1 MHQVSSSRRIAL
13 TIFREAIRPALQL
26 RRKWNDSG
34 ISRIPRQKS
43 GFRTNQKYLTYKAH
57 EGARIICPQ
66 HWHFPLSGYDLA
78 QHKIIYLWDV
88 QRRELAN
95 QVGKDR
101 KKQLAKEAMAA
112 FCASRGLSLNH
123 TDRLLIKVQLWL
135 CHPVIEPSTL
145 PWIQNCIMLASLGN
159 LWRVA
164 KPIN

>member
-26 RRKWNDSG
+26 RRKWNDSEL
-34 ISRIPRQKS
+34 SRILRQKS
-43 GFRTNQKYLTYKAH
+43 CFRSISCIMRTRKQGSSAH
-57 EGARIICPQ
+57 SR
-66 HWHFPLSGYDLA
+66 HFPLSGYDLA